1 MTKYGKDVIWKAF
14 VVSSILIFI
23 SFFFELKSIRIIL
36 LIISLLILTF
46 TLYFFRDP
54 ERKPEKSSD
63 IDSLI
68 LSPADGKIIKIEK
81 ITNPYKS
88 ILNNET
94 YIQISIFMSP
104 LNVHVNR
111 IPVSGKVI
119 YLNHIK
125 GKFKAAFADKSSNL
139 NERTEI
145 AIDSGKSIILFKQIA
160 GFVARRIVCDL
171 KEGDLVKS
179 GMRFGMIKFG
189 SRIDLYIPDNAE
201 ILINTGNKVKAG
213 ITVIAKLM

>member
-81 ITNPYKS
+81 IANPYKS
-88 ILNNET
+88 ILKNEN

-111 IPVSGKVI
+111 IPISGRVI
-119 YLNHIK
+119 YLKHIK

-145 AIDSGKSIILFKQIA
+145 AIDSGKGIILFKQIA
-160 GFVARRIVCDL
+160 GFLARRIVCDL
-171 KEGDLVKS
+171 KEGDMVKCR
-179 GMRFGMIKFG
+179 MRFGMIKFG
-189 SRIDLYIPDNAE
+189 SRIDLYIPDDAE
-201 ILINTGNKVKAG
+201 ILINIGNKVKAG
-213 ITVIAKLM
+213 VTVIAKLI